1 MRSWRL
7 LLFVL
12 CATVASQLLAQQ
24 APMFTDFSRA
34 YTVINPSF
42 SGMNQGINVMGIN
55 RMQWAGF
62 GIDKE
67 EIANSSTTS
76 SSLSDDQ
83 SSMSVAP
90 ETFFLSVDM
99 PVKFLHG
106 GVGLSLMED
115 NIGFEENTSVT
126 LNYAYHI
133 DLGLSDLG
141 MGLGLNILNRTVDF
155 TRFNPIDPD
164 DPVLQ
169 GLAADASD
177 MFLDMNF
184 GVFWQIPGEV
194 YLGFSATNILE
205 TEGSNLLSESAT
217 TSASFIGDRTFYLFG
232 GYEFQLNSIP
242 QYSFLPSFCVMSDI
256 ASTQIEAGIRAI
268 YNNVFW
274 FGVNYRHEE
283 SVGFLAGLNIKDI
296 QIGYSYDL
304 NTMGLTVPGSHEISF
319 RYCFKL
325 NSDKAAREYKSVRYL

>member
-1 MRSWRL
+1 MKSRRL
-7 LLFVL
+7 LLLVF
-12 CATVASQLLAQQ
+12 CATIAAQLFAQQ
-24 APMFTDFSRA
+24 APMFTDFTRA

-67 EIANSSTTS
+67 EAANATS
-76 SSLSDDQ
+76 SNTTGSRDQ

-106 GVGLSLMED
+106 GVGLSLMQD
-115 NIGFEENTSVT
+115 KIGFEENTSVT

-155 TRFNPIDPD
+155 TRFNPIDAG
-164 DPVLQ
+164 DPVLE

-177 MFLDMNF
+177 MFLDVNF
-184 GVFWQIPGEV
+184 GIFWQIPGEA

-205 TEGSNLLSESAT
+205 TEGANLLSESAT
-217 TSASFIGDRTFYLFG
+217 TSASFVGDRTFYLFG

-242 QYSFLPSFCVMSDI
+242 QYTFLPSFCLMSDI
-256 ASTQIEAGIRAI
+256 ASTQITAGIRAI

-304 NTMGLTVPGSHEISF
+304 NTMGHAVPGSHEISF
-319 RYCFKL
+319 RYCFKV